1 MISLKI
7 NLSSQWYSWKITE
20 FVLNDKRSLNH
31 SLLLPLLMYL
41 YLQMSDNTVE
51 EEF

>member
-1 MISLKI
+1 M
-7 NLSSQWYSWKITE
+7 TE
-20 FVLNDKRSLNH
+20 LALNNNRSLNH